1 MFSCDECFNMR
12 IEHVYDC
19 PECGKHTFHAQVVG
33 CSSQAECT
41 ECGYG
46 FASAGGFES
55 PCFMDEEK
63 YHVIIKSLDDK
74 KKFVKLARILNV
86 SAMELHEH
94 ADDDIIRIAFS
105 PYEWRSKLD
114 EMQQLGVEYK
124 LGEDFKKKYPR
135 IITCPHG
142 KG

>member
-1 MFSCDECFNMR
+1 MFSCDECFDMR

-19 PECGKHTFHAQVVG
+19 PECGKHTLHAQLVG
-33 CSSQAECT
+33 YCSQAECS

-46 FASAGGFES
+46 YAGGTFLS
-55 PCFMDEEK
+55 PCYEDEEK
-63 YHVIIKSLDDK
+63 YDVTINKPDDK
-74 KKFVKLARILNV
+74 KIFVKLARILKI
-86 SAMELHEH
+86 SAIELHEI
-94 ADDDIIRIAFS
+94 ANDDIIRIAFS